1 MLLSSLL
8 ISLLIT
14 QIHTSHWSGNILYD
28 LEFQGLNFETEAQ
41 SWSCSA
47 PLVTTGTKTSQCAL
61 NTVLGGYNIMGPYG
75 QQVKGQYWSKTYTD
89 LPTHNSIKIQIKIFP
104 IDSWDVASDSFDIYL
119 DTNYFPLW
127 KMSMTQDPSTSS
139 NSTCGDPSFPE
150 PSPFIVYLTIP
161 HTSTTLLLKIVNQ
174 ADEASNNESLGFRDI
189 ILTFLNEAT
198 PLSNTYCGV
207 TTSGYPLLSN
217 ACPCGTGTSMTST
230 NSGVCGPCD
239 SSCATCNAAG
249 ASSCTSCAAGKYLTS
264 TGSCVQC
271 TSHCAKCSGAPDF
284 CLSCDSGYYLVGSSC
299 YPSCDSPLIKASYP
313 GGVNYCESPCPAGK
327 YAYWNSTCSTQCD
340 SPLDPQTVSTYQV
353 CNFPCS
359 SKSLYLYTNGT
370 CAPNCPLPL
379 LALNHPD
386 VSFCFLP
393 CSSPNI
399 YWYKNAS
406 CLPTC
411 NYPYLVIP
419 YSGVLQCLSPCQKSS
434 DYYYENDKKCY
445 PECESPYEKQL
456 YDVIKVCHLDIA
468 VSLGETKNAESTA
481 NNIKSQGEYTS
492 GGMKAA
498 SAIASNNPGSALL
511 GGLSAMLQY
520 IRYMKVNYPPK
531 VQILFLLSARNPI
544 TLGFDFDIPD
554 YIQERFDDYPLPD
567 VFEKYSIN
575 SNFVNNLWDV
585 LGTLLL
591 ILLIIFGIILLEK
604 ILTKCPKVHLVFTK
618 ILQLAKWNLPIM
630 LICSSSGDIFFY
642 SSLQFQTLHLN
653 STASVICFLLSL
665 LMLGSVVFI
674 FGVILFIVRSFHLKK
689 SSIHSKKP
697 VWKGYEILYV
707 DYEEKSL
714 LSLSY
719 MALFIVR
726 GAIFNLTIANLYNFP
741 LTQSIII
748 NFFNLLMFAYILYF
762 RPLKDLINVAQLFI
776 TEGMLNGTG
785 ISVLILAIQ
794 DKMGSH
800 NQETRNG
807 IGNVILFII
816 KSFNILALVFM
827 GIGLLS
833 FLISAYRIW
842 KRLNSQ
848 GIKSP
853 FAMLGALLSEE
864 PKIEKAMIPKL
875 TLSTSTSCSS
885 MKMSVNKRPKI
896 LKRPRRQRPIVEGSS
911 THVINIESNI
921 IESDNNCTMII
932 QDNHLDVS
940 TNLFLQI
947 SGKNGM
953 VSLE

>member
-1 MLLSSLL
+1 MLSIYIFIALLL
-8 ISLLIT
+8 IPP
-14 QIHTSHWSGNILYD
+14 IHTSHWSGNIFYD
-28 LEFQGLNFETEAQ
+28 LEFQGLNFNTEVE
-41 SWSCSA
+41 SWTCSA
-47 PLVTTGTKTSQCAL
+47 PLVTVGTKTSQCSL

-75 QQVKGQYWSKTYTD
+75 QQSKGQYWYKTYTD

-104 IDSWDVASDSFDIYL
+104 IDSWDVNDDSFDIYL

-127 KMSMTQDPSTSS
+127 KMSMYQDPSTSS
-139 NSTCGDPSFPE
+139 SSTCGDPFYPE
-150 PSPFIVYLTIP
+150 PSPFIIYLTIP
-161 HTSTTLLLKIVNQ
+161 HTADTLLLKIVSQ

-198 PLSNTYCGV
+198 PLTNTYCGV
-207 TTSGYPLLSN
+207 TTTGYPLSSN
-217 ACPCGTGTSMTST
+217 ACPCGTGTSMTSA

-239 SSCATCNAAG
+239 STCATCSAAG

-264 TGSCVQC
+264 TGSCSPC
-271 TSHCAKCSGAPDF
+271 TSNCMKCSGASNY
-284 CLSCDSGYYLVGSSC
+284 CLSCNAGYYLVGSSC
-299 YPSCDSPLIKASYP
+299 YPSCDSPLIKVPYP
-313 GGVNYCESPCPAGK
+313 GGVNYCQSPCPTGK
-327 YAYWNSTCSTQCD
+327 YAYWNSSCSTQCD
-340 SPLDPQTVSTYQV
+340 SPLDPQIISTYQV

-370 CAPNCPLPL
+370 CAPNCPTPL
-379 LALNHPD
+379 LTLNHPQ
-386 VSFCFLP
+386 VSYCFLP
-393 CSSPNI
+393 CSAPNI
-399 YWYKNAS
+399 YWYKNTS

-411 NYPYLVIP
+411 NYPYLVVP

-445 PECESPYEKQL
+445 AECESPYERQL
-456 YDVIKVCHLDIA
+456 YDGVIKVCHLEIA

-498 SAIASNNPGSALL
+498 SALASNNPGSALL

-531 VQILFLLSARNPI
+531 VQILFLLSAKNPI
-544 TLGFDFDIPD
+544 SLGFDFDIPT
-554 YIQERFDDYPLPD
+554 YIQEKLDDYPLPD

-585 LGTLLL
+585 LGTLTL
-591 ILLIIFGIILLEK
+591 ILLVIFCFMLIEK
-604 ILTKCPKVHLVFTK
+604 TLTKCPKVHLVFSK
-618 ILQLAKWNLPIM
+618 ILQLMKWNLPIM

-642 SSLQFQTLHLN
+642 SSLQFHNLHLN
-653 STASVICFLLSL
+653 STASVVCFLLSL
-665 LMLGSVVFI
+665 LMLGSVIFI
-674 FGVILFIVRSFHLKK
+674 FGATLMIVRSFHIRK
-689 SSIHSKKP
+689 SNRNPQKP

-707 DYEEKSL
+707 DYEEKHL

-719 MALFIVR
+719 MALFIIR

-748 NFFNLLMFAYILYF
+748 NLFNLLMFAYILYF

-794 DKMGSH
+794 DKMGSS
-800 NQETRNG
+800 NQEIRN
-807 IGNVILFII
+807 NVGDAIIFII

-833 FLISAYRIW
+833 FLISAFRIW
-842 KRLNSQ
+842 KRLKSQ
-848 GIKSP
+848 GINSP
-853 FAMLGALLSEE
+853 FAMLGALIAEQSKTE
-864 PKIEKAMIPKL
+864 IEAELPKL
-875 TLSTSTSCSS
+875 TLSTSTSST
-885 MKMSVNKRPKI
+885 SVGINNKRPKI
-896 LKRPRRQRPIVEGSS
+896 LKRPRRQRPIGEGLA
-911 THVINIESNI
+911 THVINIESNV
-921 IESDNNCTMII
+921 EFDNNCTTII
-932 QDNHLDVS
+932 QDGPLDVS
-940 TNLFLQI
+940 TNFFIQSTI
-947 SGKNGM
+947 SHSEVK
-953 VSLE
+953 